1 MTIAEAKKNY
11 NKMLERFIKAEQYF
25 DRKDISQ
32 EEKEKQLE
40 NFEVVLKG
48 LNYLLSKIGVYSEWE
63 MLNGF
68 HSKKEVSE

>member
-1 MTIAEAKKNY
+1 MTIPEAKKNY

-40 NFEVVLKG
+40 NFDVVLKG
-48 LNYLLSKIGVYSEWE
+48 LNHYLSKIEIYSEQE
-63 MLNGF
+63 ILEGF
-68 HSKKEVSE
+68 HG

>member
-11 NKMLERFIKAEQYF
+11 NKMLQRFIKAEQYF

-40 NFEVVLKG
+40 NFDVVLKG
-48 LNYLLSKIGVYSEWE
+48 LNYLLSKIEIYSEQE
-63 MLNGF
+63 ILEGF
-68 HSKKEVSE
+68 KI

>member
-11 NKMLERFIKAEQYF
+11 NKMLQRFIKAEQYF

-40 NFEVVLKG
+40 NFEIVLKG
-48 LNYLLSKIGVYSEWE
+48 LNYYLSKIEIYSEQE
-63 MLNGF
+63 VLEGF
-68 HSKKEVSE
+68 HG

>member
-48 LNYLLSKIGVYSEWE
+48 LNYYLSKIEIYSEQE
-63 MLNGF
+63 ILEGFNG
-68 HSKKEVSE
+68 